1 MWKKAEWLAKFPSG
15 LFTNQI
21 TLLRNNYVLW
31 YEYRLGDD
39 SFICKNYA
47 PKGPIVYILKIN
59 YGILTYVTE

>member
-39 SFICKNYA
+39 SFICKNDA
-47 PKGPIVYILKIN
+47 PKGPVVYIPS
-59 YGILTYVTE
+59 